1 MTYAQPVVE
10 VPGRATPMPMVTPP
24 PAPALPPPLYATGFA
39 TSVALVPTGG
49 TNVTSTPA
57 NLMIGPI
64 SYIQDFTINTLDAG
78 TY

>member
-1 MTYAQPVVE
+1 
-10 VPGRATPMPMVTPP
+10 
-24 PAPALPPPLYATGFA
+24 
-39 TSVALVPTGG
+39 VALVPAGG

-64 SYIQDFTINTLDAG
+64 TYIQDFTINTLDAG